1 MIQHLPVNRARPGAA
16 NAMRLRRS
24 VLHAEESGSCRD
36 FALLVGRIAA
46 LVASLAGAAVAEE
59 PPGTPTSREAL
70 ELCHRAQ
77 SESRPDQLLTRSL
90 ELAERATAAD
100 DGDALAHFA
109 RFCALGEQARRSG
122 ASLSSLVK
130 LWAIRAEVDRTL
142 ELAPQFP
149 GALYGK
155 GALLVS
161 LPRLLGGDPE
171 AGEKLVLRALEIDPD
186 YVGARLF
193 RAESLENNGQHDAAR
208 VEAERALASAERK
221 GDPEGVAAARK
232 LLSEPAAGD

>member
-1 MIQHLPVNRARPGAA
+1 MRP
-16 NAMRLRRS
+16 RRS

-36 FALLVGRIAA
+36 FALLVGRVVA
-46 LVASLAGAAVAEE
+46 LVVSLAGTALAQE
-59 PPGTPTSREAL
+59 PTGTPTSREAL

-77 SESRPDQLLTRSL
+77 AEPHPDPLLSRSL
-90 ELAERATAAD
+90 ELADQATSAD
-100 DGDALAHFA
+100 DADALAYFA

-130 LWAIRAEVDRTL
+130 IWAIRAAVDRTL

-149 GALYGK
+149 DALYGK

-161 LPRLLGGDPE
+161 LPRLLGGDSE
-171 AGEKLVLRALEIDPD
+171 AGDKLVVRALEIDPD

-193 RAESLENNGQHDAAR
+193 RAESLAKNGQHDAAR
-208 VEAERALASAERK
+208 AEAERALAAAERK
-221 GDPEGVAAARK
+221 GDQEGVGAARK
-232 LLSEPAAGD
+232 LLTEPAAGD